1 MYPPELL
8 ADEAMSPTP
17 ASDMCVAPGLPALSQ
32 CLDVSICAMRASPR
46 RYAYG
51 LLLWCLF
58 SGRPHAWADAEGR
71 PPSAAAFTAIT
82 HRILTL
88 GDRPDLAAPR
98 PDTPAG
104 VTALMRRCW
113 AQVRNGM

>member
-1 MYPPELL
+1 MVVWGSVWNTLKSQVRLL
-8 ADEAMSPTP
+8 ASA
-17 ASDMCVAPGLPALSQ
+17 C
-32 CLDVSICAMRASPR
+32 

-58 SGRPHAWADAEGR
+58 SGRPHAWADAGGR
-71 PPSAAAFTAIT
+71 PPTAAAFTAIT

-88 GDRPDLAAPR
+88 GDRPDLAALR
-98 PDTPAG
+98 PDTPPG

-113 AQVRNGM
+113 AQARKSVINGQDCRAP